1 MKLNTNF
8 VRYVFSGV
16 LYPFV
21 SNKLM
26 LKNRKYPQKSMFTA
40 TREITGVPLEVL
52 GVLCS
57 GCGAVTCNTHTS
69 I

>member
-8 VRYVFSGV
+8 TQYVFSGI

-26 LKNRKYPQKSMFTA
+26 LKTQKYPQKSMFTA
-40 TREITGVPLEVL
+40 TKELTDVSLEVL
-52 GVLCS
+52 VYSVVVVGQ
-57 GCGAVTCNTHTS
+57 
-69 I
+69 

>member
-8 VRYVFSGV
+8 TRYVFSGV

-26 LKNRKYPQKSMFTA
+26 LKNQKYPQKSMFAA
-40 TREITGVPLEVL
+40 TRELTDMLLEVL
-52 GVLCS
+52 GYSVVVV
-57 GCGAVTCNTHTS
+57 GQ
-69 I
+69 

>member
-8 VRYVFSGV
+8 ARYVFNGV

-26 LKNRKYPQKSMFTA
+26 LKNQKYPQKSMFTA
-40 TREITGVPLEVL
+40 TRELTEVPLEVL
-52 GVLCS
+52 V
-57 GCGAVTCNTHTS
+57 
-69 I
+69 